1 MKLKRMAVVAA
12 AAVVGPT
19 VLMATP
25 AMADEVQNPAITT
38 PDAAPAADA
47 AAKPAAEAPATP
59 AEAAKPAAE
68 TPATPAAETPAAK
81 PAAETP
87 ATPAADAAKPA
98 AETPA
103 VPAADAAKPAADAKP
118 AAQTPAPAAKA
129 ADAAD
134 AKDGAEWVA
143 NGPKLAVK
151 DLPSSFK
158 PGGGWQEFTLEVDNT
173 GGKDLGDYSLGL
185 NLLTR
190 TTQFK
195 DGYIALEVYLPDA
208 KGNWKWWPA
217 EASGTEDAFGID
229 LGRGSIAKDD
239 KFDIKLRLKFS
250 KDAPATEFAVA
261 PVGWSN
267 VEGEEIFSDANF
279 AHSEIKSGAN
289 QGGNTGGHTGGGHTG
304 HTGGGTKP
312 NGGTSTTPIVDH
324 NTGTGTG
331 TTVSTGTTTNAGGQ
345 LAETG
350 TDAATTWAL
359 GAGGVALAMGAALVA
374 GNGRRRRVGA

>member
-1 MKLKRMAVVAA
+1 MKLKRMAIVAA

-68 TPATPAAETPAAK
+68 TPAPAAETPAAK

-208 KGNWKWWPA
+208 NGNWKWWPA

-289 QGGNTGGHTGGGHTG
+289 QGGNTGGNTGGG

-324 NTGTGTG
+324 NTGTGSTG
-331 TTVSTGTTTNAGGQ
+331 TGTTGTTTNAGGQ

>member
-1 MKLKRMAVVAA
+1 MKLKRMAIVAA

-47 AAKPAAEAPATP
+47 AAKSAAEAPATP
-59 AEAAKPAAE
+59 AEAAK
-68 TPATPAAETPAAK
+68 PAAETPAAK

-134 AKDGAEWVA
+134 SKDAAKWVA
-143 NGPKLAVK
+143 DGPKLAVK

-208 KGNWKWWPA
+208 NGNWKWWPA

-289 QGGNTGGHTGGGHTG
+289 QGGNTGGG

-324 NTGTGTG
+324 NTGAGSTGTG
-331 TTVSTGTTTNAGGQ
+331 TTGSTTNAGGQ

>member
-1 MKLKRMAVVAA
+1 MKLKRMAIVAA

-68 TPATPAAETPAAK
+68 TPAPAAETPAAK

-87 ATPAADAAKPA
+87 AVPAADAAKPA

-134 AKDGAEWVA
+134 AKDAAKWVA
-143 NGPKLAVK
+143 DGPKLAIK

-158 PGGGWQEFTLEVDNT
+158 AGGGWQEFTIEVDNT
-173 GGKDLGDYSLGL
+173 GGKDHKDYSLGVD
-185 NLLTR
+185 LLTR
-190 TTQFK
+190 TTKF
-195 DGYIALEVYLPDA
+195 DNGYIALEVYLPDEE
-208 KGNWKWWPA
+208 GNWDWYPA
-217 EASGTEDAFGID
+217 ESSGSDGVFNLD
-229 LGRGSIAKDD
+229 FGRGAIAKDD
-239 KFDIKLRLKFS
+239 KFDIKLRLKFA
-250 KDAPATEFAVA
+250 KNAPADDIAIT
-261 PVGWSN
+261 PTGWSN
-267 VEGEEIFSDANF
+267 EEGDESFSKNNYVT
-279 AHSEIKSGAN
+279 SKLEGADSN
-289 QGGNTGGHTGGGHTG
+289 GGGNNGGGHTGGG

-331 TTVSTGTTTNAGGQ
+331 TTVSTGTTVNAGGQ

>member
-47 AAKPAAEAPATP
+47 AKPAAEAPATP
-59 AEAAKPAAE
+59 AEAAKPVAE
-68 TPATPAAETPAAK
+68 TPAPAAETPAAK

-134 AKDGAEWVA
+134 AKDAAKWVA
-143 NGPKLAVK
+143 DGPKLAIK

-158 PGGGWQEFTLEVDNT
+158 AGGGWQEFTIEVDNT
-173 GGKDLGDYSLGL
+173 GGKDQKDYALGVD
-185 NLLTR
+185 LLTR
-190 TTQFK
+190 TTKFK
-195 DGYIALEVYLPDA
+195 EGYIALEVYLPNEDGTWGWVPVESHGSDGVFTLDFGHDA
-208 KGNWKWWPA
+208 
-217 EASGTEDAFGID
+217 
-229 LGRGSIAKDD
+229 IAKDE
-239 KFDIKLRLKFS
+239 KFSLKLHLKFS
-250 KDAPATEFAVA
+250 KDAPSTDIAVA

-267 VEGEEIFSDANF
+267 VEGEEIFSESDF
-279 AHSEIKSGAN
+279 ALSTITHADSNG
-289 QGGNTGGHTGGGHTG
+289 GGNNGGGHTGGG

>member
-68 TPATPAAETPAAK
+68 TPAPAAETPAAK

-103 VPAADAAKPAADAKP
+103 VPASDAAKPAADAKP

-129 ADAAD
+129 ADSAD
-134 AKDGAEWVA
+134 AKDAAKWVA
-143 NGPKLAVK
+143 DGPKLAIK

-158 PGGGWQEFTLEVDNT
+158 AGGGWQEFTIEVDNT
-173 GGKDLGDYSLGL
+173 GGKDQKDYALGVD
-185 NLLTR
+185 LLTR
-190 TTQFK
+190 TTKFK
-195 DGYIALEVYLPDA
+195 EGYIALEVYLPNEDGTWGWVPVESHGSDGVFTLDFGHDA
-208 KGNWKWWPA
+208 
-217 EASGTEDAFGID
+217 
-229 LGRGSIAKDD
+229 IAKDE
-239 KFDIKLRLKFS
+239 KFSLKLHLKFS
-250 KDAPATEFAVA
+250 KDAPSTDIAVA

-267 VEGEEIFSDANF
+267 VEGEEIFSESDF
-279 AHSEIKSGAN
+279 ALSTITHAGSNNGGN
-289 QGGNTGGHTGGGHTG
+289 NGGGNTGGN

-331 TTVSTGTTTNAGGQ
+331 TGTTGTTTNAGGQ

>member
-1 MKLKRMAVVAA
+1 MKLKRMAIVAA

-68 TPATPAAETPAAK
+68 TPAPAAETPAAK

-87 ATPAADAAKPA
+87 ATTPAADAAKPA

-118 AAQTPAPAAKA
+118 AAQTPAPAAKG

-134 AKDGAEWVA
+134 AKDAAKWVA
-143 NGPKLAVK
+143 DGPKLAIK

-158 PGGGWQEFTLEVDNT
+158 AGGGWQEFTIEVDNT
-173 GGKDLGDYSLGL
+173 GGKDQKDYALGVD
-185 NLLTR
+185 LLTR
-190 TTQFK
+190 TTKFK
-195 DGYIALEVYLPDA
+195 EGYIALEVYLPDED
-208 KGNWKWWPA
+208 GKWGWVPV
-217 EASGTEDAFGID
+217 ESHGSDGVFTLDFGHD
-229 LGRGSIAKDD
+229 GIAKDE
-239 KFDIKLRLKFS
+239 KFSLKLHLKFS
-250 KDAPATEFAVA
+250 KDAPSTDIAIA

-267 VEGEEIFSDANF
+267 VEGEEIFSESDF
-279 AHSEIKSGAN
+279 AFSTITHAGSN
-289 QGGNTGGHTGGGHTG
+289 NGGNNGGGHTGNGGHTGGNT
-304 HTGGGTKP
+304 GTKP
-312 NGGTSTTPIVDH
+312 NGGTSTTPIVNH
-324 NTGTGTG
+324 NGGG
-331 TTVSTGTTTNAGGQ
+331 TTTDTGTTTNAGGQ

-350 TDAATTWAL
+350 TDAATSWAL
-359 GAGGVALAMGAALVA
+359 GASGVALAMGAALVA